1 MLSAK
6 PQGLLVVSANMCF
19 LHLGNSKAYWKFLPT
34 LGPIADLQLS
44 APTEEEEKDVDLVEE
59 RKILCFLEAISDF
72 KTVGVELSGTD
83 PMEVEK
89 WPLIQVYAIHMPFKD
104 CDDKDS
110 TTICVLILLYM
121 CAHIAKALGM
131 CH

>member
-1 MLSAK
+1 
-6 PQGLLVVSANMCF
+6 MCF

-72 KTVGVELSGTD
+72 KTVGVELSGAD

-89 WPLIQVYAIHMPFKD
+89 WPLIQVYATSHAFPQHLRRQRFYVSSYYYMCPHTPIYV
-104 CDDKDS
+104 S
-110 TTICVLILLYM
+110 SYICVLILL
-121 CAHIAKALGM
+121 LL
-131 CH
+131 